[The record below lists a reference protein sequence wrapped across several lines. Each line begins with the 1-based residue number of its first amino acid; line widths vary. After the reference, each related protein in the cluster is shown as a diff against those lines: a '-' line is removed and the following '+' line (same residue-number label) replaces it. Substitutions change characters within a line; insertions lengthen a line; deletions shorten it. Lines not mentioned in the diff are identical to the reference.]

1 MKKENYI
8 TIQGWMVSQL
18 KLSGNE
24 LICYALIYGF
34 SQDEES
40 EFKGS
45 LSYVAEWLNV
55 SKCNARLILKKLVD
69 KGHLLKRD
77 EVINNIRFCR
87 YKALL
92 NGVAKTVIG
101 VADLATGGVAV
112 LATNN
117 NINNK
122 INDNKENNKKKNS
135 FDVRSDLS
143 YVDETFLPLWE
154 EWLDY
159 KDEIG
164 KPYKTQRGAK
174 MQYSS
179 WLKYSDNNIDL
190 ANVIIKR
197 SIEQSWDGLFSLT
210 DKQKE
215 FFLSDKSPYKKDNA
229 VINPNIDNYYK

>member
-34 SQDEES
+34 TQDEES

-55 SKCNARLILKKLVD
+55 SKGNARLILKKLVD
-69 KGHLLKRD
+69 KGHLVKRD

-101 VADLATGGVAV
+101 VADSATGGVAV

-179 WLKYSDNNIDL
+179 WLKYSDNNIYL

-210 DKQKE
+210 DKQKD
-215 FFLSDKSPYKKDNA
+215 FFLSDNSPYKKDNA
-229 VINPNIDNYYK
+229 VINPIDNYYK